1 MELIESVIPWV
12 NPMDKKWQA
21 NYKKY
26 AGSHGDKDP
35 NRFRDAGTFPY
46 WFQLIRKNCKFDYRI
61 ILLLAQESQVPTW
74 LDTNASDL
82 RIVFHD
88 EFIPNAELPT
98 FNSSVINCYIPFIP
112 GLSEKYI
119 LFNDD
124 MFMIR
129 PSHKDDWFSGDRPR
143 FCSEWREFP
152 IGGKTWE
159 QNIALCQDLVNQFT
173 LSKVF
178 YNPEHAPLPH
188 VRSLDL
194 FFWHKY
200 GKVFKEALKG
210 SRFRKSKNITDWIFS
225 MLYKVGEFGEDR
237 GNISTY
243 YCNEDISVPDS
254 VIACYNDTERVSN
267 YKKYGYVHPKCCSG
281 RKMPNFA

>member
-1 MELIESVIPWV
+1 MDLIDIVIPWV
-12 NPMDKKWQA
+12 NPTDKQWQA

-26 AGSHGDKDP
+26 AGNRGDKDP

-46 WFQLIRKNCKFDYRI
+46 WFTLIRKNCKFNYRI
-61 ILLLAQESQVPTW
+61 VLLLAQESQIPKW
-74 LDTNASDL
+74 LDRNASDL

-88 EFIPNAELPT
+88 EFIPASELPT
-98 FNSSVINCYIPFIP
+98 FNSSVINCYIPFIK

-129 PSHKDDWFSGDRPR
+129 SSHAGDWFSGNKPK
-143 FCSEWREFP
+143 FCSEWQEFP
-152 IGGKTWE
+152 VDGKTWE
-159 QNIALCQDLVNQFT
+159 RNIALCQGLVNKFM
-173 LSKVF
+173 KCRVF

-188 VRSLDL
+188 VRSMDL

-200 GKVFKEALKG
+200 GGVFKDALSD

-225 MLYKVGEFGEDR
+225 MMYKVGNFGEDR
-237 GNISTY
+237 GAISTY
-243 YCNEDISVPDS
+243 YNSEHIGVPGS
-254 VIACYNDTERVSN
+254 VIACYNDTERVEN
-267 YKKYGYVHPKCCSG
+267 YGKYKSALNRTLKGLL
-281 RKMPNFA
+281 